1 MKDKITIGI
10 FNDAFFPMTDGVT
23 MVVDNYAR
31 RLIKYANVI
40 VFAPSYM
47 GSDFDDFVL
56 PYKVV
61 RCYSLKTYFWS
72 IISLYNYT
80 TDKCY

>member
-10 FNDAFFPMTDGVT
+10 FIDTFFPMTDGVI

-40 VFAPSYM
+40 VFTPS
-47 GSDFDDFVL
+47 
-56 PYKVV
+56 
-61 RCYSLKTYFWS
+61 
-72 IISLYNYT
+72 
-80 TDKCY
+80 